1 MRIRWAQAAVADV
14 ESIGAYLEE
23 HSPSLT
29 ESTLLRLYEAAQSL
43 KRFSSR
49 GRIGR
54 VVGTR
59 ELVVSPLPYIVVYLV
74 AEPDVHNIRVLH
86 GAQDWPGLGRER

>member
-1 MRIRWAQAAVADV
+1 MRIRWARAALDDV
-14 ESIGAYLEE
+14 ERFGAYLEE

-54 VVGTR
+54 VPGTR
-59 ELVVSPLPYIVVYLV
+59 ELIVTPLPYIVVYSLDQQV
-74 AEPDVHNIRVLH
+74 VHIGRAC
-86 GAQDWPGLGRER
+86 GASYRRPPR